1 MKNKLYDKIY
11 KTKYKIYCNVQLIVL
26 YSRYKLIES
35 WKLNV

>member
-1 MKNKLYDKIY
+1 MLYVRICKI
-11 KTKYKIYCNVQLIVL
+11 KYKIGCNVQLIVL